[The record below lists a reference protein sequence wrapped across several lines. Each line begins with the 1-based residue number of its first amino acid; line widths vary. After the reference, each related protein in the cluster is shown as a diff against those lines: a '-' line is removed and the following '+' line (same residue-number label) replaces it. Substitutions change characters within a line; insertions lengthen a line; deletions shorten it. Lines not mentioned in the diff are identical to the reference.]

1 MKINRFIISL
11 LIILLITMSANAYAL
26 SLRCGTRL
34 ITEGDYKAKV
44 LAECGEPDHVE
55 AWEEERIFRYY
66 YKPYYDNHKYDN
78 YLEPRYIKDYIIVEE
93 WTYNNGRYRFM
104 DHIRFENGRVRKITS
119 GDYGY

>member
-1 MKINRFIISL
+1 MP
-11 LIILLITMSANAYAL
+11 ANASAL

-34 ITEGDYKAKV
+34 ISEGDYKAKV

-55 AWEEERIFRYY
+55 TWEEERVYRYY
-66 YKPYYDNHKYDN
+66 YKPYDDNQDYEP

-104 DHIRFENGRVRKITS
+104 DHIRFENGRVRKIKS